1 MSEQLA
7 ATIVAA
13 HRAVFDGVLEA
24 VDDLDELGWST
35 PTGCP
40 GWDVRDQLSHLV
52 GIERAMLGD
61 PPDDVE
67 LPAGL
72 DHVVTDFDRATELA
86 VEARR
91 RLSAQ
96 ARLDEARDTFAR
108 RLAMLEALDP
118 ATLREPLDGPAGM
131 RMKASQML
139 RTRVFDLTCHEQDIR
154 RALGRPGGLQGPHV
168 DIAVEQ
174 VLRAWAKVL
183 PGRLGDGVVLDV
195 EVVGYTRV
203 LLDLAQAA
211 LHRLDPDAQPPGMVP
226 PDAGSPAAIA
236 APTAAIRLDAGQLLA
251 VGTGRRDAP
260 EAASLHRSGDPAV
273 VDQWVRLGSV
283 TP

>member
-7 ATIVAA
+7 ATLVAA
-13 HRAVFDGVLEA
+13 HRAVFDGVLE
-24 VDDLDELGWST
+24 VVEGLDEQAWST

-40 GWDVRDQLSHLV
+40 GWDVRDQLSHMV

-61 PPDDVE
+61 PPDDVA

-91 RLSAQ
+91 LVPAP
-96 ARLDEARDTFAR
+96 ARLAEARDTFAR

-118 ATLREPLDGPAGM
+118 ATLHEPLDGPAGM

-154 RALGRPGGLQGPHV
+154 RALGRGGGLEGPHT

-174 VLRAWAKVL
+174 VLRAWARML
-183 PGRLGDGVVLDV
+183 PGRLGEDVVLDV
-195 EVVGYTRV
+195 EVVGHAHAR
-203 LLDLAQAA
+203 LDLTEGV
-211 LHRLDPDAQPPGMVP
+211 LHRLDPEL
-226 PDAGSPAAIA
+226 PASDDR
-236 APTAAIRLDAGQLLA
+236 APASADVRTAEIRLDAGQLLA
-251 VGTGRRDAP
+251 VGTGRSDAP
-260 EAASLHRSGDPAV
+260 EPAALYRSGDAAV
-273 VDQWVRLGSV
+273 VDELVRRGSI